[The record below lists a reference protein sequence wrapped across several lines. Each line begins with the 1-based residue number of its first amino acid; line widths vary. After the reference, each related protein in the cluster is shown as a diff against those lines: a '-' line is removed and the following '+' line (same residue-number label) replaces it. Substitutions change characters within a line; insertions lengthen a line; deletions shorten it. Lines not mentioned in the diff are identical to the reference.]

1 MSSGAGQAQPTDGQA
16 PTPPSG
22 PAGQP
27 TQPLAGPGDGARSAE
42 PARPASGPNGADSAG
57 YGTPDRAT
65 EADLATVDAN
75 SLVAEVAEKLADV
88 DEHDLA
94 TADADTLAVLNSEDP
109 AGPDDSAAVAGELVP
124 RSAAALE
131 ENAEEMSETIAA
143 LADEELPLSERRRL
157 LGRLAAEVRARGV
170 SDLFRPKAAVRW
182 MTDTVSAVAPHLPVR
197 SGDTLRRHFPGLTDD
212 ELAERL
218 VRNAARTT
226 AAVGAASGGVASIE
240 WVATPSL
247 LTAPVLLATET
258 VAVVAIEIKLIGELH
273 ELYGSPVAG
282 NRSQRTVALLQA
294 WSQRRGV
301 NPLLPGVGVT
311 AVLGTAARKELRDR
325 LLRRFGRNLTTYG
338 PMLTGAAVAS
348 YLNRRATIALGD
360 QIRKDLRTV
369 KRRELGR

>member
-1 MSSGAGQAQPTDGQA
+1 MSDGPEPAQPVPGEQLATD
-16 PTPPSG
+16 P
-22 PAGQP
+22 
-27 TQPLAGPGDGARSAE
+27 DAR
-42 PARPASGPNGADSAG
+42 PNGARPAPASTPPADRPAADPPAPAASQVAAPSPGPAPIQRGTAGAEPLTGEIVPVHTGA
-57 YGTPDRAT
+57 
-65 EADLATVDAN
+65 ELA
-75 SLVAEVAEKLADV
+75 
-88 DEHDLA
+88 
-94 TADADTLAVLNSEDP
+94 
-109 AGPDDSAAVAGELVP
+109 
-124 RSAAALE
+124 

-143 LADEELPLSERRRL
+143 LADEELPQAERRRL

-170 SDLFRPKAAVRW
+170 GDLFRPKAAVRW
-182 MTDTVSAVAPHLPVR
+182 MADAVGDVAPHLPIR
-197 SGDTLRRHFPGLTDD
+197 SGETLRRHFPGLTDD

-226 AAVGAASGGVASIE
+226 AAVGAASGGVAAIE

-258 VAVVAIEIKLIGELH
+258 VAVVAIEVKLIGELH
-273 ELYGSPVAG
+273 EIY
-282 NRSQRTVALLQA
+282 SQPIVGTRAQRGVALLQSWA
-294 WSQRRGV
+294 NRRGV

-360 QIRKDLRTV
+360 QIRKDLRV
-369 KRRELGR
+369 QRRRQVSG